1 MHGNIITF
9 NNSHYSYIT
18 PDIGFSKDLIS
29 SNIEPVLPQQI
40 GTISQTCATKFE
52 RITMFP
58 LVVTATIV
66 PIVTIGILLIL
77 LVTVFICLASHR
89 HRKRKANQQRLS
101 LEGSNQFV
109 TCENGAQRENIILR
123 HNASYLQS
131 DSIHK
136 GRQNVIQMVEMFTS
150 HRASNITE
158 SYVISSLGQAG
169 NAEPYW
175 DPACKEEDLKQQ
187 LGRLKVEEV
196 RQEEIQ

>member
-1 MHGNIITF
+1 
-9 NNSHYSYIT
+9 
-18 PDIGFSKDLIS
+18 
-29 SNIEPVLPQQI
+29 
-40 GTISQTCATKFE
+40 
-52 RITMFP
+52 MFP

-89 HRKRKANQQRLS
+89 HRKRKANEHSRLS

-131 DSIHK
+131 DSIHN

-158 SYVISSLGQAG
+158 SYVISSLDQSG